1 LPPFCSNND
10 QPAFPAGFPVN
21 ASSLSAKLTEW
32 PRIPFPTF
40 PPSSRASRSFG
51 GFFDL
56 PALKAQLAGHEE
68 RMAEGNF
75 WDNAQAA
82 QKVIGEANAIRA
94 KLDPLK
100 DLEQKIADLQTLKE
114 LVLEDASDAAAK
126 EFQAE
131 FDAVE
136 KALGALELRVLL
148 GGPMDRN
155 NAIITLHSG
164 AGGTEACDWANML
177 LRMYQRFS
185 EKSGYKTEMLDIQPG
200 DEAGISS
207 ATLQVKGEFA
217 YGRLKAEH
225 GVHRLVRISPFNSA
239 GKRQTSFAS
248 LDVIAEV
255 DDSIDIKVEEK
266 DIRVDVYRSGGPGG
280 QGVNTTD
287 SAVRITHI
295 PSGLVVTCQNE
306 RSQIK
311 NRASAMN
318 VLKARLYE
326 LELDKKRAEMEK
338 HYGEK
343 GEIGWGRQ
351 IRSYVFQPYQMVKDL
366 RTGEQTSD
374 VQAVMDGEL
383 NPFIEAFLR
392 GKKRSDADTDEE

>member
-1 LPPFCSNND
+1 
-10 QPAFPAGFPVN
+10 
-21 ASSLSAKLTEW
+21 
-32 PRIPFPTF
+32 
-40 PPSSRASRSFG
+40 
-51 GFFDL
+51 L
-56 PALKAQLAGHEE
+56 PALKTQLAGYEE
-68 RMAEGNF
+68 RMAEASF

-100 DLEQKIADLQTLKE
+100 DLEQKIADLNTLKE
-114 LVLEDASDAAAK
+114 LVLEDSSESAIK
-126 EFQAE
+126 EFENE
-131 FDAVE
+131 FSSVE
-136 KALGALELRVLL
+136 KSLDALEMRVLL

-177 LRMYQRFS
+177 LRMYQRFA
-185 EKSGYKTEMLDIQPG
+185 EKSGFKTEVLDIQPG

-207 ATLQVKGEFA
+207 ATVQVKGEFA

-311 NRASAMN
+311 NRASALN

-374 VQAVMDGEL
+374 VQAVMDGDL
-383 NPFIEAFLR
+383 DAFIEAFLR
-392 GKKRSDADTDEE
+392 GKKRSDADVDEE

>member
-1 LPPFCSNND
+1 
-10 QPAFPAGFPVN
+10 
-21 ASSLSAKLTEW
+21 
-32 PRIPFPTF
+32 
-40 PPSSRASRSFG
+40 
-51 GFFDL
+51 
-56 PALKAQLAGHEE
+56 
-68 RMAEGNF
+68 MAEPKF

-82 QKVIGEANAIRA
+82 QKVIGEANAIKGR
-94 KLDPLK
+94 LEPLK
-100 DLEQKIADLQTLKE
+100 EIEGKVADLVTLKE
-114 LVLEDASDAAAK
+114 LVIEDNSEQAAK
-126 EFQAE
+126 DFQAE
-131 FDAVE
+131 FDAVA
-136 KALGALELRVLL
+136 KVLNALEIRVLL
-148 GGPMDRN
+148 GGPLDRN

-177 LRMYQRFS
+177 LRMYQRFA
-185 EKSGYKTEMLDIQPG
+185 EKSGYKTELLDVVPG
-200 DEAGISS
+200 DQAGISS
-207 ATLQVKGEFA
+207 ATVFVRGEFA
-217 YGRLKAEH
+217 YGRLKAEL
-225 GVHRLVRISPFNSA
+225 GVHRLVRISPFNAA
-239 GKRQTSFAS
+239 GKRQTSFAT
-248 LDVIAEV
+248 LDVLAEI
-255 DDSIDIKVEEK
+255 DDTIDIKIEDK
-266 DIRVDVYRSGGPGG
+266 DIRVDVYRAGGHGG

-311 NRASAMN
+311 NKASAMS

-326 LELDKKRAEMEK
+326 IEMDKKRSVIEK

-343 GEIGWGRQ
+343 GDIGFGHQ

>member
-1 LPPFCSNND
+1 MAAPDFWND
-10 QPAFPAGFPVN
+10 AP
-21 ASSLSAKLTEW
+21 
-32 PRIPFPTF
+32 
-40 PPSSRASRSFG
+40 
-51 GFFDL
+51 
-56 PALKAQLAGHEE
+56 
-68 RMAEGNF
+68 
-75 WDNAQAA
+75 AA
-82 QKVIGEANAIRA
+82 QKLIGEANAIKA
-94 KLDPLK
+94 KLDPLAEL
-100 DLEQKIADLQTLKE
+100 DGKIADLKTLHE
-114 LVLEDASDAAAK
+114 LTMEDGGDAAAK
-126 EFQAE
+126 DYEKEFAGVAKTL
-131 FDAVE
+131 D
-136 KALGALELRVLL
+136 ALELRVLL

-155 NAIITLHSG
+155 NAIISLHAG

-177 LRMYQRFS
+177 LRMYQRFA
-185 EKSGYKTEMLDIQPG
+185 EKSGYKVELLDILAG
-200 DEAGISS
+200 EEAGIKT

-287 SAVRITHI
+287 SAVRITHL
-295 PSGLVVTCQNE
+295 PTGLVVTCQNE

-311 NRASAMN
+311 NRATAMS

-326 LELDKKRAEMEK
+326 LEIDKKRAEMEK

-343 GEIGWGRQ
+343 GEIGFGRQ

-374 VQAVMDGEL
+374 VQAVMDGSL
-383 NPFIEAFLR
+383 DPFIEAFLR
-392 GKKRSDADTDEE
+392 GKKRSDADVDEE

>member
-1 LPPFCSNND
+1 M
-10 QPAFPAGFPVN
+10 
-21 ASSLSAKLTEW
+21 SA
-32 PRIPFPTF
+32 
-40 PPSSRASRSFG
+40 PSKRASRSFG

-56 PALKAQLAGHEE
+56 PALKNQLAGYEAK
-68 RMAEGNF
+68 MAEGKF
-75 WDNAQAA
+75 WDDPQAA

-100 DLEQKIADLQTLKE
+100 ELDQKTADLKTLKE
-114 LVLEDASDAAAK
+114 LVLEDAGDQAAK
-126 EFQAE
+126 EFQSE

-136 KALGALELRVLL
+136 KALGEFEIRILL
-148 GGPMDRN
+148 SGPMDRN

-177 LRMYQRFS
+177 LRMYQRFA
-185 EKSGYKTEMLDIQPG
+185 EKSGYKTEMLDIQAG
-200 DEAGISS
+200 DQAGISS
-207 ATLQVKGEFA
+207 ATVLVKGEFA
-217 YGRLKAEH
+217 YGRLKAEL
-225 GVHRLVRISPFNSA
+225 GVHRLVRISPFNAA

-248 LDVIAEV
+248 LDVLAEI
-255 DDSIDIKVEEK
+255 DDNIDIKIEEK
-266 DIRVDVYRSGGPGG
+266 DIRVDVYRAGGHGG

-311 NRASAMN
+311 NRASAMS
-318 VLKARLYE
+318 VLKSRLYE
-326 LELDKKRAEMEK
+326 IEMDKKRAEIEK

-374 VQAVMDGEL
+374 VQAVMDGDL
-383 NPFIEAFLR
+383 NAFIEAFLR

>member
-1 LPPFCSNND
+1 MAASDFWND
-10 QPAFPAGFPVN
+10 
-21 ASSLSAKLTEW
+21 
-32 PRIPFPTF
+32 
-40 PPSSRASRSFG
+40 
-51 GFFDL
+51 
-56 PALKAQLAGHEE
+56 
-68 RMAEGNF
+68 
-75 WDNAQAA
+75 AQAA
-82 QKVIGEANAIRA
+82 QKLIGEANAIRA

-100 DLEQKIADLQTLKE
+100 DLDQKVADLKTLKE
-114 LVLEDASDAAAK
+114 LVLEDAGDAAIK
-126 EFQAE
+126 EFEGE
-131 FDAVE
+131 FAAVA
-136 KALGALELRVLL
+136 KTLDALEMRVLL

-155 NAIITLHSG
+155 NAIISLHAG

-177 LRMYQRFS
+177 LRMYQRFA
-185 EKSGYKTEMLDIQPG
+185 EKSGYKTEMLDILSG
-200 DEAGISS
+200 EEAGIKT

-287 SAVRITHI
+287 SAVRITHL
-295 PSGLVVTCQNE
+295 PTGLVVTCQNE

-311 NRASAMN
+311 NRATAMG

-326 LELDKKRAEMEK
+326 VELDKKRAEMEK

-374 VQAVMDGEL
+374 VQATMDGDL
-383 NPFIEAFLR
+383 DHFIEAFLR